1 MHGDAAGG
9 ETSGRT
15 HRDAPSPSQQ
25 GVECQSEHE
34 QDGAAEDISLDE
46 ETDHRDRV
54 HCRHD
59 HREFDDPGPALGAIE
74 VERQLHPRRAY
85 FLRVP
90 LTDPLTTAPW
100 T

>member
-9 ETSGRT
+9 ETSGRA
-15 HRDAPSPSQQ
+15 HRHAPSRPQH
-25 GVECQSEHE
+25 GVESHAEHE
-34 QDGAAEDISLDE
+34 QDGAAEEISLDE

-54 HCRHD
+54 HGRD
-59 HREFDDPGPALGAIE
+59 GQREFDDPGPALGAVE
-74 VERQLHPRRAY
+74 VERQVHPRRAY

-90 LTDPLTTAPW
+90 LTEPLTTAPW